1 MKSTAATKPS
11 VIYIEKVENLY
22 MDKIELAT
30 ATHIYIEKVE
40 NLHMDKVEPAA
51 TTATNYYEQPTDHL
65 EPSTSSPL
73 TNSQLVLACY
83 YVLISWGIQPR
94 INLDISHVARFM
106 HLVTRKPYTRIYNSE
121 FYKRLQQAPQLKSDK
136 ELIKDLELIK
146 SLFVQLELKDASLLI
161 GKELTLARQ
170 KVNKRFK

>member
-1 MKSTAATKPS
+1 MKSAAATKPS

-30 ATHIYIEKVE
+30 ANNIYIEKVE
-40 NLHMDKVEPAA
+40 NLHMDKIGP
-51 TTATNYYEQPTDHL
+51 TTNVTNYYEQPTDHL
-65 EPSTSSPL
+65 EPSTSPPL